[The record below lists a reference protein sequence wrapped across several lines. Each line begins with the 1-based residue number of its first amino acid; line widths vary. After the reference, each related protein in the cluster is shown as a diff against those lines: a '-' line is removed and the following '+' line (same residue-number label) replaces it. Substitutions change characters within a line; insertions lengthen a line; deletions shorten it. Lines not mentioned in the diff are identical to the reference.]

1 MLIKNVAK
9 LMPKGSKLY
18 VRVYYS
24 NYDMWRQSKN
34 YTQYIIND
42 VSEIDMFAF
51 RDKLVRRIKTYKGQ
65 IMLYTVE

>member
-1 MLIKNVAK
+1 MLIKDVAK
-9 LMPKGSKLY
+9 FMPKGSKLY

-24 NYDMWRQSKN
+24 NYDMCRRSKN

-42 VSEIDMFAF
+42 VEEIDTFAF
-51 RDKLVRRIKTYKGQ
+51 QDKLVRRIKTYKSQ

>member
-24 NYDMWRQSKN
+24 NYDMLKQNKN
-34 YTQYIIND
+34 YTPY
-42 VSEIDMFAF
+42 VIDAHSDIEYFVF

>member
-42 VSEIDMFAF
+42 VSEIDTFAF
-51 RDKLVRRIKTYKGQ
+51 QDKLVRRIKTYKGQ

>member
-42 VSEIDMFAF
+42 VSEIDTFAF
-51 RDKLVRRIKTYKGQ
+51 QDKLVRRIKTYKSQ